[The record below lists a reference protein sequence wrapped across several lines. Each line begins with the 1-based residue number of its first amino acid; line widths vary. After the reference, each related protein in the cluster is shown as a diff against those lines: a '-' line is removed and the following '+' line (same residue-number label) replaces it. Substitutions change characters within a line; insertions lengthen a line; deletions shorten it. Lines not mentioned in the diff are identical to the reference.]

1 MENELL
7 KPVLTQEQIERT
19 VLSSFD
25 SVNLVN
31 ELNALES
38 LDEEQTACKDRNV
51 EHLNIMMAYDWFV
64 DALTEEQ
71 KTEINKIIK

>member
-19 VLSSFD
+19 VLSAFD

>member
-7 KPVLTQEQIERT
+7 KPVLTQEEIERT